1 MKWYTR
7 FEDIDHG
14 DRSSF
19 RFQKTVRYPFI
30 LEEPITIAK
39 ENKKYSILK
48 SFQFNRVHI
57 PDFSYE
63 ITGHD
68 IIYNVEFIK
77 GTHLNPISF
86 MHHAKIIYEDLVDND
101 KEWGFH
107 DLNPEDFIFEGN
119 TNKLYLVDFES
130 FEKMT
135 LKEKEI
141 DHQKTVRRVV
151 SRLHKH
157 YNWKDIKDL
166 QNRNPSRETH
176 IFWK

>member
-30 LEEPITIAK
+30 LEEPIAIAK

-68 IIYNVEFIK
+68 IIYDVEFIK
-77 GTHLNPISF
+77 GTQLNPISF
-86 MHHAKIIYEDLVDND
+86 MHHAEIIYEDLVDND
-101 KEWGFH
+101 KAWGFH
-107 DLNPEDFIFEGN
+107 DLQCENFVVEDN
-119 TNKLYLVDFES
+119 TAKLYLVDFES
-130 FEKMT
+130 FQEMTFQEKI
-135 LKEKEI
+135 KE
-141 DHQKTVRRVV
+141 
-151 SRLHKH
+151 
-157 YNWKDIKDL
+157 YNKNI
-166 QNRNPSRETH
+166 NRNLSRRDNLL
-176 IFWK
+176 K